1 MSRKKTPTKMSE
13 LLNSLIQKKG
23 WKKQIT
29 RNRVF
34 LLWDQIVGEDI
45 AVHAQPFVVRGRTLW
60 LNVSDSVWM
69 QQLQFQKMTILER
82 VKQVLPGSSIN
93 DIRFQLDTSLG
104 RSRPQPE
111 QKSPE
116 LQSTPPDPQRKEKFD
131 KMISTLKD
139 EKMRQAMEHLWLKLE
154 QARRRS

>member
-1 MSRKKTPTKMSE
+1 MSE

-23 WKKQIT
+23 WKKQIS

-34 LLWDQIVGEDI
+34 LLWDRIVGEDI
-45 AVHAQPFVVRGRTLW
+45 AVHARPFVVRGRTLW

-93 DIRFQLDTSLG
+93 DIRFQIDTSLG
-104 RSRPQPE
+104 RPRPIQQSSEP
-111 QKSPE
+111 
-116 LQSTPPDPQRKEKFD
+116 QSTPPDSQKKEKFD

-139 EKMRQAMEHLWLKLE
+139 PEMRQAMERLWLKLE
-154 QARRRS
+154 KARTRS

>member
-1 MSRKKTPTKMSE
+1 MSE

-34 LLWDQIVGEDI
+34 LLWDRIVGEDI
-45 AVHAQPFVVRGRTLW
+45 AVHARPFVVRGEILW

-82 VKQVLPGSSIN
+82 IKQLLPGSSIN
-93 DIRFQLDTSLG
+93 DIRFQLDTDLG
-104 RSRPQPE
+104 RPRPVKEQPSE
-111 QKSPE
+111 PRT
-116 LQSTPPDPQRKEKFD
+116 TPPDPQKKEKFD
-131 KMISTLKD
+131 EMISTLKD
-139 EKMRQAMEHLWLKLE
+139 EEMRRAMEHLWLKLE
-154 QARRRS
+154 RARRKS

>member
-1 MSRKKTPTKMSE
+1 MSE

-23 WKKQIT
+23 WKKQIS

-34 LLWDQIVGEDI
+34 LLWDRIVGEDI
-45 AVHAQPFVVRGRTLW
+45 AVHAQPFVVRGKTLW

-82 VKQVLPGSSIN
+82 IKQVLPGSSIT
-93 DIRFQLDTSLG
+93 DIRFQIDTSLG
-104 RSRPQPE
+104 RSRPEQQLPE
-111 QKSPE
+111 P
-116 LQSTPPDPQRKEKFD
+116 QSTPPDPQKKEKFD

-139 EKMRQAMEHLWLKLE
+139 EEMRQAMEHLWLKLE

>member
-1 MSRKKTPTKMSE
+1 MSE

-34 LLWDQIVGEDI
+34 LLWDRIVGEDI

-104 RSRPQPE
+104 RPRPVEKQPSE
-111 QKSPE
+111 SH
-116 LQSTPPDPQRKEKFD
+116 STPPDPQKKAKFD
-131 KMISTLKD
+131 EMISTLKD